1 MRVSRIYCTACGH
14 AALIRK
20 TNRKHRELAD
30 IYCACSNVECGHTF
44 VMNLSFSHTLSPSAI
59 DCGHAYKAFIDT
71 VKPEDREAI
80 IDMLKRAD
88 EADKITQ
95 SHQESLPEVTVIR
108 RGSAL

>member
-1 MRVSRIYCTACGH
+1 MRLSRIYCTACGQ

-44 VMNLSFSHTLSPSAI
+44 VMNLSFSHTLSPSAM
-59 DCGHAYKAFIDT
+59 DCGHAYKAFVDT

-80 IDMLKRAD
+80 IAMLKRAD
-88 EADKITQ
+88 EADKIMQT
-95 SHQESLPEVTVIR
+95 HQASLPEVTVIR
-108 RGSAL
+108 RVSAL